1 MKILNIELAGFLSYS
16 TPQFVDFT
24 GANVFC
30 ISGPNGAG
38 KSSILDGIVYAL
50 YGKIPRYAG
59 RRVNTEDDIINHN
72 SDRLSLSLK
81 FKVGERVFLVRRE
94 LVRGKSQQANIFEL
108 IDEKAQPLGAKRNR
122 DVNAFIEN
130 LLGMDYETF
139 TRTVILPQNQIDRF
153 LKPASSEALSE
164 RRQVLQR
171 LLGLDIYKEIKK
183 LANQKCRDISRELQM
198 ISDRLEGELKN
209 YTREFVRDL
218 EKKLKEKEIILKTSE
233 EERQSLSSK
242 IEELKSAIALFES
255 HISTLEMYKDIT
267 ARLNMLKGKKEEA
280 DRLEVLYQL
289 QREAIPLSNLNR
301 EYNEKK
307 NRLDSLKREELKQED
322 ERERLYR
329 ELEKEKKS
337 IEECQRYI
345 DYSNKLLGFV
355 PLGEEIK
362 ELEREKKELRDKEE
376 ELNLREKELASTEDE
391 ISRLSR
397 YVESS
402 ESRLEELNDKMK
414 SESEK
419 WDRIKGILDDV
430 RELRT
435 RERDFNELLEKNK
448 KLSNSKISLE
458 RELASIVK
466 DIENLSYELSGMET
480 ELEKYHLERI
490 KMSLSV
496 GDICPVCGNVIES
509 LPVEPVELQA
519 VERLNS
525 SYQEK
530 KKVRE
535 NLSQRYAEINA
546 KLERNNRDIEEIDI
560 SLKEL
565 EGDIKEIRAKVSEI
579 LEPYSVDILDEK
591 LIESKIERE
600 RRELE
605 VLINNLEK
613 ERDVSLAKINDR
625 KEYYTKESSA
635 IKNLRAQLDRDKE
648 KIREKEKLLSERVSQ
663 TEISWE
669 DFVKR
674 DFLKES
680 QEIKNRYQELLDSSN
695 SNISKYRAYIEKI
708 NARLVEISDETSSLE
723 KNLADLAG
731 DIESMRR
738 ELEIKCQVASS
749 SLEELSELKI
759 DKILID
765 KIRRDFEELSVKS
778 NLFEKDISLQR
789 ENLIRIGLDPD
800 APQGLRLLKEE
811 YSAKMNYLRELEERI
826 TALSKEI
833 GSLDTQLKNA
843 KEQFEISESLLNKK
857 KGLEKQF
864 NYYKIIDD
872 ALSENKFPEFLIREV
887 MENIIN
893 RASLELNF
901 LTQGRYS
908 FSLASDDSADI
919 MVKDNWYPERSRK
932 TYSLSGG
939 ESFLA
944 SIALAIAI
952 AEEIRGKRSLDCLFI
967 DEGFGSLDDT
977 GLDSIVSALAELEN
991 SGIMIGVIT
1000 HNRELAS
1007 RFPYRIEVEKEERG
1021 SRIKEG
1027 GW

>member
-1 MKILNIELAGFLSYS
+1 M
-16 TPQFVDFT
+16 
-24 GANVFC
+24 
-30 ISGPNGAG
+30 
-38 KSSILDGIVYAL
+38 
-50 YGKIPRYAG
+50 
-59 RRVNTEDDIINHN
+59 
-72 SDRLSLSLK
+72 
-81 FKVGERVFLVRRE
+81 
-94 LVRGKSQQANIFEL
+94 
-108 IDEKAQPLGAKRNR
+108 
-122 DVNAFIEN
+122 
-130 LLGMDYETF
+130 
-139 TRTVILPQNQIDRF
+139 
-153 LKPASSEALSE
+153 
-164 RRQVLQR
+164 
-171 LLGLDIYKEIKK
+171 
-183 LANQKCRDISRELQM
+183 
-198 ISDRLEGELKN
+198 
-209 YTREFVRDL
+209 
-218 EKKLKEKEIILKTSE
+218 KTSE

-723 KNLADLAG
+723 KILQTSPVILNL
-731 DIESMRR
+731 
-738 ELEIKCQVASS
+738 
-749 SLEELSELKI
+749 
-759 DKILID
+759 
-765 KIRRDFEELSVKS
+765 
-778 NLFEKDISLQR
+778 
-789 ENLIRIGLDPD
+789 
-800 APQGLRLLKEE
+800 
-811 YSAKMNYLRELEERI
+811 
-826 TALSKEI
+826 
-833 GSLDTQLKNA
+833 
-843 KEQFEISESLLNKK
+843 
-857 KGLEKQF
+857 
-864 NYYKIIDD
+864 
-872 ALSENKFPEFLIREV
+872 
-887 MENIIN
+887 
-893 RASLELNF
+893 
-901 LTQGRYS
+901 
-908 FSLASDDSADI
+908 
-919 MVKDNWYPERSRK
+919 
-932 TYSLSGG
+932 
-939 ESFLA
+939 
-944 SIALAIAI
+944 
-952 AEEIRGKRSLDCLFI
+952 
-967 DEGFGSLDDT
+967 
-977 GLDSIVSALAELEN
+977 
-991 SGIMIGVIT
+991 
-1000 HNRELAS
+1000 
-1007 RFPYRIEVEKEERG
+1007 
-1021 SRIKEG
+1021 
-1027 GW
+1027 